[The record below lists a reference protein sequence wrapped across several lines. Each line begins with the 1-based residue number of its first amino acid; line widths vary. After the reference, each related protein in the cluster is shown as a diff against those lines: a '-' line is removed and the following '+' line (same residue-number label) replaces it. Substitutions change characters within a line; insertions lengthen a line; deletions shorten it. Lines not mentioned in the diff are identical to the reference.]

1 MNEMCVE
8 ASPFEI
14 QNSEIIY
21 TKKFKDID
29 AYKKATT
36 NELKIRDELVDDLF
50 CSEKPDKLSFILDVA
65 SWEYYG
71 NKAYFS
77 IYSTDPEIT
86 SIDFK
91 IREIT

>member
-14 QNSEIIY
+14 KDNNVVY

-36 NELKIRDELVDDLF
+36 TAPKFRDELLDDLF
-50 CSEKPDKLSFILDVA
+50 CSEK
-65 SWEYYG
+65 
-71 NKAYFS
+71 
-77 IYSTDPEIT
+77 
-86 SIDFK
+86 
-91 IREIT
+91 